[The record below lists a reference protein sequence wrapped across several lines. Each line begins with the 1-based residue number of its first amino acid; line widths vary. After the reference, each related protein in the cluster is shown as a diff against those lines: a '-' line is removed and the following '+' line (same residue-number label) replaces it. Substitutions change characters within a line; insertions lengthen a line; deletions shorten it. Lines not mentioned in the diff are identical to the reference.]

1 MTVVSRMF
9 CLKWKEMPFIAKWVQ
24 IENVQTVKYSHGQD
38 VYVKDYMRFLDIS
51 KMPKILIYLIMVFSN
66 SVNQNSPIFF
76 ACVSAWMYMTI
87 GVSSM
92 PSSSFQFYLYLFSS
106 VSTMIIFFSVE
117 FFSHLIFPFC
127 FIFSLRLDLSQNV
140 QQFCSLFNKSIYCLR
155 TLLLSHE
162 I

>member
-1 MTVVSRMF
+1 
-9 CLKWKEMPFIAKWVQ
+9 
-24 IENVQTVKYSHGQD
+24 
-38 VYVKDYMRFLDIS
+38 MRFLDIS
-51 KMPKILIYLIMVFSN
+51 KIPKILIYLIMVFSI

-76 ACVSAWMYMTI
+76 ACVSAWMYMSI

-92 PSSSFQFYLYLFSS
+92 PSLSFEFYLS
-106 VSTMIIFFSVE
+106 FFLCLDYDFFLVE

-140 QQFCSLFNKSIYCLR
+140 RQFCSLFNKSIYCLR

>member
-51 KMPKILIYLIMVFSN
+51 KIPKILIYLIMVFSI

-76 ACVSAWMYMTI
+76 ACVSAWMYMSI

-92 PSSSFQFYLYLFSS
+92 PSLSFEFYLSFFLCLDYDFFFRLNSFPISFFRFVLFS
-106 VSTMIIFFSVE
+106 
-117 FFSHLIFPFC
+117 
-127 FIFSLRLDLSQNV
+127 
-140 QQFCSLFNKSIYCLR
+140 LFG
-155 TLLLSHE
+155 
-162 I
+162 

>member
-51 KMPKILIYLIMVFSN
+51 KMPKILIYLIMVFSI

-106 VSTMIIFFSVE
+106 VSTMIFFFRLNSFPIS
-117 FFSHLIFPFC
+117 FFRFVL
-127 FIFSLRLDLSQNV
+127 FSL
-140 QQFCSLFNKSIYCLR
+140 FG
-155 TLLLSHE
+155 
-162 I
+162 